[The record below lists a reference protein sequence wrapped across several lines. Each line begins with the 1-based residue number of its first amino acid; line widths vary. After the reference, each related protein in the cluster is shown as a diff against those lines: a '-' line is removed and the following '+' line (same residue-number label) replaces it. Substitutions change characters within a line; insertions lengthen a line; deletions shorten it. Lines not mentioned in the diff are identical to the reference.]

1 MSNPLDGV
9 RILDLTQVQAGPSC
23 TQLLAWMGA
32 DVIKVEQPGIGDRT
46 RTERAVDP
54 DVDSFYFIVFNA
66 NKRSICL
73 DLRADAGREALVKLV
88 ALSDIVVEN
97 YGPGQME
104 RFGLGY
110 DVLREANPKIVYCT
124 IKGYGTYGSN
134 ASIKCF
140 EHIAQAMGG
149 AMSANGEAGGSPQ
162 FVAPGVGDSG
172 SGLHAAIGML
182 AALRQ
187 RDNTGEAQRVEIS
200 MQDAIVNLMRIRMI
214 DTLNTHEPV
223 PRVGNRV
230 WGGPPFVYPCAPG
243 GPNDY
248 VALVLAGD
256 GWDSVLALAGRAELV
271 GDERY
276 ATNEARIE
284 NAVEVEE
291 IVTSWTMTKTKHE
304 IMDIL
309 AKLGIPVGAVQ
320 DTLEVFDDEH
330 LKAREMII
338 DMHDPARGDYKIIG
352 CPIKIDSNELEIKP
366 PPLLGEHSEEVLSS
380 LLDMGPAEIAAMRSG
395 GVI

>member
-1 MSNPLDGV
+1 
-9 RILDLTQVQAGPSC
+9 
-23 TQLLAWMGA
+23 MGA
-32 DVIKVEQPGIGDRT
+32 DVIKVEQPGVGDRT

-73 DLRADAGREALVKLV
+73 DLRADAGREALIKLV
-88 ALSDIVVEN
+88 ALSDVVVEN

-124 IKGYGTYGSN
+124 IKGYGTYGPN

-271 GDERY
+271 GDERF
-276 ATNEARIE
+276 ATNETRIE

-320 DTLEVFDDEH
+320 DTLEVFGDEH

-352 CPIKIDSNELEIKP
+352 CPIKIESNELEIKP
-366 PPLLGEHSEEVLSS
+366 PPLLGEHSEDVLSS
-380 LLDMGPAEIAAMRSG
+380 LLDMGSAEIAALKSG

>member
-1 MSNPLDGV
+1 MSSPLDGV

-32 DVIKVEQPGIGDRT
+32 DVIKVEQPGVGDRT

-73 DLRADAGREALVKLV
+73 DLRADAGREALIKLV
-88 ALSDIVVEN
+88 ALSDVVVEN

-124 IKGYGTYGSN
+124 IKGYGTYGPN

-271 GDERY
+271 GDERF

-320 DTLEVFDDEH
+320 DTLEVFGDEH

-352 CPIKIDSNELEIKP
+352 CPIKIESNELEIKP
-366 PPLLGEHSEEVLSS
+366 PPLLGEHSEDVLSS
-380 LLDMGPAEIAAMRSG
+380 LLDMGSAEIAALKSG

>member
-1 MSNPLDGV
+1 MSSPLDGI

-32 DVIKVEQPGIGDRT
+32 DVIKVEQPGVGDRT

-54 DVDSFYFIVFNA
+54 DIDSFYFIVFNA

-73 DLRADAGREALVKLV
+73 DLRSDSGRKTLLKLV

-110 DVLREANPKIVYCT
+110 DTLREANPKVVYCT
-124 IKGYGTYGSN
+124 IKGYGTYGPN
-134 ASIKCF
+134 AAIKCF

-149 AMSANGEAGGSPQ
+149 AMSANGEVGGAPQ

-187 RDNTGEAQRVEIS
+187 RDNTGESQRVEIS

-214 DTLNTHEPV
+214 DTLNTREPV

-256 GWDSVLALAGRAELV
+256 SWDSVMALAGRPELI

-276 ATNEARIE
+276 ATNESRVEHAT
-284 NAVEVEE
+284 EVEE
-291 IVTSWTMTKTKHE
+291 IVTAWTMSRTKYE
-304 IMDIL
+304 IMADL
-309 AKLGIPVGAVQ
+309 ANLGIPVGAVQ
-320 DTLEVFDDEH
+320 DTCEVFDDDH
-330 LKAREMII
+330 LKAREMIL
-338 DMHDPARGDYKIIG
+338 DMHDPVRGNYQVIG
-352 CPIKIDSNELEIKP
+352 CPIKIDSNEIEIKP
-366 PPLLGEHSEEVLSS
+366 PPLLGEHSEDVLSS
-380 LLDMGPAEIAAMRSG
+380 MLDMDQDEIATMRAN

>member
-1 MSNPLDGV
+1 MSSPLDGV

-32 DVIKVEQPGIGDRT
+32 DVIKVEQPGVGDRT

-73 DLRADAGREALVKLV
+73 DLRADAGREALIKLV
-88 ALSDIVVEN
+88 ALSDVVVEN

-124 IKGYGTYGSN
+124 IKGYGTYGPN

-140 EHIAQAMGG
+140 EHTAQAMGG

-271 GDERY
+271 GDERF

-320 DTLEVFDDEH
+320 DTLEVFGDEH

-352 CPIKIDSNELEIKP
+352 CPIKIESNELEIKP
-366 PPLLGEHSEEVLSS
+366 PPLLGEHSEDVLSS
-380 LLDMGPAEIAAMRSG
+380 LLDMGSAEIAALKSG